1 MYLACVLLPGM
12 LTLDHFMYRNVM
24 DLIKIIAINCFCFQQ
39 KYLQAPCGTVR
50 ELLSYRKQEMMDTK
64 IQVEV
69 LPRQEEEIFI
79 HLRQE

>member
-1 MYLACVLLPGM
+1 MYLACVLSPGM
-12 LTLDHFMYRNVM
+12 LTLDHFMYRDVM
-24 DLIKIIAINCFCFQQ
+24 DLIKIYCNCFCFQQ